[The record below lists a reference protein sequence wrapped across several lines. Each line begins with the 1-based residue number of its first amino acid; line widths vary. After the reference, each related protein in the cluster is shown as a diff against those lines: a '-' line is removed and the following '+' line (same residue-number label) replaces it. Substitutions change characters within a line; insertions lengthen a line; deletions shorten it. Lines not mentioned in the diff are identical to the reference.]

1 LYYFGLG
8 SDKHLHFS
16 LFAFETE
23 CERNKRL
30 LKKVWNIYSK
40 KEKENCFVMLAFF
53 FLKSIFLNF
62 LKAPMVRTELKAKIL
77 LKKTLQRMLE
87 KLKPKPNPLRKES
100 AHMAWCP
107 LNLLRLFSK

>member
-1 LYYFGLG
+1 LG
-8 SDKHLHFS
+8 SDKHLHFI

-53 FLKSIFLNF
+53 FF
-62 LKAPMVRTELKAKIL
+62 
-77 LKKTLQRMLE
+77 
-87 KLKPKPNPLRKES
+87 KEHLS
-100 AHMAWCP
+100 K
-107 LNLLRLFSK
+107 FS